1 MGRTATVCPRDG
13 LRCLPRCSRRLSRHS
28 GCAQAL
34 GGSSSMSS
42 RRLPLPAVRSSIF
55 VCQVGRS
62 QHSNLHAHRLRTL
75 LPTGASPTVGPV
87 MLSAAAERVSG
98 DRRLGWP
105 LPPRCRPHG
114 GPRQRDGAARSTRCE
129 PATRRPPQASGQV
142 ARLLGGERGDRKR
155 LRAPLAAG
163 CAAAGASRG
172 ASEAMPQRR
181 RAASAMLPGTGSA
194 SSGPGVK
201 HMHRSAAGAGR
212 RVE

>member
-105 LPPRCRPHG
+105 LPPRRRPHG

-142 ARLLGGERGDRKR
+142 ARPLGGERGGRKR

-163 CAAAGASRG
+163 CAAAGASG
-172 ASEAMPQRR
+172 APPRR
-181 RAASAMLPGTGSA
+181 CRSGGARPRRCCPAPARPAPVPG
-194 SSGPGVK
+194 
-201 HMHRSAAGAGR
+201 
-212 RVE
+212 